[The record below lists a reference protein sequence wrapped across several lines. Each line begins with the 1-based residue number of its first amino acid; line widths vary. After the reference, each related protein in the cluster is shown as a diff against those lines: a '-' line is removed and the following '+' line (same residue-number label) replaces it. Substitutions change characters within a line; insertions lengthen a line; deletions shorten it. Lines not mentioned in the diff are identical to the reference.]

1 MRLLILDRDGVINE
15 ESPDFIKSPDEWHAI
30 PGSLDAIARASRAG
44 CRVVVASNQSG
55 IGRGL
60 YNMDALNQIHQ
71 KMLRELA
78 AVGGAI
84 EAIFFCPHTPEDDCH
99 CRKPR
104 PGLYEDIGRRLRTSL
119 EGVPIVVDRINDIKA
134 AQAVGARP
142 FLVLTGHGKDTLKEA
157 RGLYSGPAYADLG
170 AVVEKL
176 FTTGWLD

>member
-15 ESPDFIKSPDEWHAI
+15 ESAEFIKTPDEWHAI

-119 EGVPIVVDRINDIKA
+119 EGVPVVVDRISDIKA